1 MGGDLTP
8 SSFRNRS
15 MALATNERSASMEL
29 QEIKKV
35 LIVGGGTM
43 GQQIAFQCAAHGYG
57 VSFYDID
64 EGALEKALE
73 RLSAYAD
80 NLVTGGYLERQ
91 TAEKALAGIAVTTD
105 AMEAAKDTDLLSESV
120 TEDPILKGAV
130 FAQFNKLCPERTI
143 FTTNT
148 SLLVPSLIA
157 EATGRPDRFVAF
169 HFHQPAW
176 TDNVADIMPHP
187 GTSAKVVT
195 LVRGICR
202 QRVAGRKNRAWILYL
217 PGSGVSEI

>member
-1 MGGDLTP
+1 LENTLL
-8 SSFRNRS
+8 RLN
-15 MALATNERSASMEL
+15 AYTE
-29 QEIKKV
+29 Q
-35 LIVGGGTM
+35 LI
-43 GQQIAFQCAAHGYG
+43 
-57 VSFYDID
+57 
-64 EGALEKALE
+64 
-73 RLSAYAD
+73 
-80 NLVTGGYLERQ
+80 TGGHLDRKTVENGLHRI
-91 TAEKALAGIAVTTD
+91 TTTTD
-105 AMEAAKDTDLLSESV
+105 AAEATKDADLLSESV

-202 QRVAGRKNRAWILYL
+202 ERVAGRKNRAWILYL